1 MPRIVKGSRID
12 ILAFLSLALCL
23 ALIVVWVGTIRG
35 AWTVTW
41 ADGPDVLRGVR
52 AHRGAVSFARVTFRS
67 APQPW
72 DPKWRLSDVLS
83 WRTRAGG
90 HGDVPAA
97 FGFDFYDEHPAT
109 NNVMFS
115 AGTLSFRV
123 AFVPLWAPVV
133 LTGLLPLLR
142 LRRALYRRGARRRGL
157 CAQCGYD
164 LRATPE
170 RCPEC
175 GAVPVAAR

>member
-1 MPRIVKGSRID
+1 
-12 ILAFLSLALCL
+12 
-23 ALIVVWVGTIRG
+23 
-35 AWTVTW
+35 
-41 ADGPDVLRGVR
+41 
-52 AHRGAVSFARVTFRS
+52 
-67 APQPW
+67 
-72 DPKWRLSDVLS
+72 
-83 WRTRAGG
+83 
-90 HGDVPAA
+90 
-97 FGFDFYDEHPAT
+97 
-109 NNVMFS
+109 
-115 AGTLSFRV
+115 V